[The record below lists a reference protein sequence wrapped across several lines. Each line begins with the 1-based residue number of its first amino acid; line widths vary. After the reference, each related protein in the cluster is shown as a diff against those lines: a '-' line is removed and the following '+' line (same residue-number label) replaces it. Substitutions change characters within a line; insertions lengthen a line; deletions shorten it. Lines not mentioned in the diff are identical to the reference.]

1 MKKIKLNEWNLV
13 GRSVWSF
20 FGKYPSLLM
29 TRDLGPPRV
38 NCWTGSSSS
47 CPIGGHY
54 MNQFVHKSHK
64 VP

>member
-1 MKKIKLNEWNLV
+1 MLEGVWVPFLESTQVHSMK
-13 GRSVWSF
+13 
-20 FGKYPSLLM
+20 
-29 TRDLGPPRV
+29 RDLGPPRV

-47 CPIGGHY
+47 CPIGGRY